1 IFYLSKIDEK
11 VRSYMDDWKTMLEVA
26 KELNIT
32 KSLVRYHRQ
41 KLTNSDVKMKN
52 AVTYISPQG
61 IVKIK
66 SFLRSSDYS
75 DDFETIVKNQ
85 LNLIQDLLVTSKNLP
100 EKNTKETIESFREFL
115 IRTPDSLV
123 VLQELERQSHGTIDS
138 EFYFSLIDYL
148 ERKNGTIDNFFS

>member
-1 IFYLSKIDEK
+1 
-11 VRSYMDDWKTMLEVA
+11 MDDWKTMLEVA

-52 AVTYISPQG
+52 GVTYISPQG